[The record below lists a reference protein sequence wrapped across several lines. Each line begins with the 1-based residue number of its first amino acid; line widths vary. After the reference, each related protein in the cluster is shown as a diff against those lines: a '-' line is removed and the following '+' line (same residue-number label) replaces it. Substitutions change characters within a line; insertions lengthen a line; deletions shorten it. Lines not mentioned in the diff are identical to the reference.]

1 MLLAVLLL
9 GAACTGGDPAVREEG
24 RATSEPTEEPAGS
37 ADAEPSPSPTPE
49 PDDEPDASAD
59 PHGELAC
66 SDEDLGKIDEVIDD
80 QLEAFVDD
88 DYAGALEL
96 ASEDFRE
103 GFDEERFR
111 DVIEEGFP
119 IVAEA
124 TGHTSDVCV
133 RDGGNAQLLVTVEG
147 ASGQEAELVYL
158 MVLEGGAWRIG
169 GAEPADAQDDEG
181 VRV

>member
-1 MLLAVLLL
+1 MRRAALLVVVLLL
-9 GAACTGGDPAVREEG
+9 GAACTGGDPAVRQEG
-24 RATSEPTEEPAGS
+24 RATTEPTEEPARS
-37 ADAEPSPSPTPE
+37 EDPEPE

-66 SDEDLGKIDEVIDD
+66 SDGDLSAIDAVIDD

-147 ASGQEAELVYL
+147 ESGQEAELVYL
-158 MVLEGGAWRIG
+158 MVREGGEWRIG
-169 GAEPADAQDDEG
+169 GAEPAGAGDDDG